1 MRFLKSKHGIL
12 KPGVLNTAI
21 IGLVLLVVLFQIY
34 ATLVPEAG
42 AAGDSLGDAATC
54 SSAGGFFNGTQ
65 NLCLN
70 GTSPADTAQVSFQSI
85 PLAGLFSGT
94 GVVFV
99 IIMAA
104 LVILVVKSFLPGSKK

>member
-1 MRFLKSKHGIL
+1 MKFLKSKHGVL
-12 KPGVLNTAI
+12 KPGILNSAI
-21 IGLVLLVVLFQIY
+21 IGLVLLVVLFQLY
-34 ATLVPEAG
+34 ATLIPEAG
-42 AAGDSLGDAATC
+42 AAGDALGDAATC

-70 GTSPADTAQVSFQSI
+70 GTGPADTAQVSFQSI
-85 PLAGLFSGT
+85 PLSGLLSGT

-104 LVILVVKSFLPGSKK
+104 LVILVVRSFLPGGK